1 MNILERLKNTLKKT
15 KEKFKEIISTDNL
28 EKLEEGLLSADIGI
42 QLTKNLI
49 EKCKKT
55 PGDKKEVLKKELIKI
70 LSIPYKENFFSLP
83 KVVLIIG
90 VNGSGKTTT
99 VGKLAYYYKTN
110 NKKVIIASADTYRD
124 GATEQLKIWAERI
137 NTEIVLSQKGQDAA
151 AVVFDAII
159 SAQKRKLDMV
169 LVDTAGRLH
178 TRKELIEELK
188 KIVRIITKV
197 KNSQPEEIFLTI
209 DASVGQNGIEQA
221 KIFQKEIGVTG
232 IIVTKLDGTAKGG
245 ILIPIAYELKL
256 PIRYIGCGENIE
268 DLIPFSAEDF
278 VNTIF
283 DFEN

>member
-1 MNILERLKNTLKKT
+1 MNILEKLKNALKKT

-28 EKLEEGLLSADIGI
+28 EKLEEGLLSADVGS
-42 QLTKNLI
+42 QLTKILI

-55 PGDKKEVLKKELIKI
+55 PGNKKEILKKELIKI
-70 LSIPYKENFFSLP
+70 LSIPYQENLFSLP
-83 KVVLIIG
+83 KVILIIG

-99 VGKLAYYYKTN
+99 VGKLAHYYKIN
-110 NKKVIIASADTYRD
+110 NKKVIIASADTYRN
-124 GATEQLKIWAERI
+124 GATEQLKIWAEKI
-137 NTEIVLSQKGQDAA
+137 NTEIILSQKGQDAA

-159 SAQKRKLDMV
+159 SAQKRNLDI
-169 LVDTAGRLH
+169 LLIDTAGRLH

-188 KIVRIITKV
+188 KIVRVIVKV
-197 KNSQPEEIFLTI
+197 KKSQPEEIFLTI

>member
-1 MNILERLKNTLKKT
+1 MNILEKLKNALKKT

-28 EKLEEGLLSADIGI
+28 EKLEEGLLSADVGS
-42 QLTKNLI
+42 QLTKILI

-55 PGDKKEVLKKELIKI
+55 PGNKKEILKKELIKI
-70 LSIPYKENFFSLP
+70 LSIPYQENLFSLP
-83 KVVLIIG
+83 KVILIIG

-99 VGKLAYYYKTN
+99 VGKLAHYYKIN
-110 NKKVIIASADTYRD
+110 NKKVIIASADTYRN
-124 GATEQLKIWAERI
+124 GATEQLKIWAEKI
-137 NTEIVLSQKGQDAA
+137 NTEIILSQKGQDAA

-159 SAQKRKLDMV
+159 SAQKRNLDI
-169 LVDTAGRLH
+169 LLIDTAGRLH

-188 KIVRIITKV
+188 KIVRVIVKV
-197 KNSQPEEIFLTI
+197 KKNQPEEIFLTI

>member
-90 VNGSGKTTT
+90 VNGSGKTTK

>member
-15 KEKFKEIISTDNL
+15 KEKFKEIISTNNL

-55 PGDKKEVLKKELIKI
+55 PGNKKEVLKKELIKI

-110 NKKVIIASADTYRD
+110 NKKIIIASADTYRD

-159 SAQKRKLDMV
+159 SAQKRNLDIV

-188 KIVRIITKV
+188 KIVRVIAKV
-197 KNSQPEEIFLTI
+197 KKSQPEEIFLTI